1 MHEHI
6 ATLGISFLRSLSMR
20 TGRIRSMV
28 VLYQPPR
35 P

>member
-1 MHEHI
+1 M
-6 ATLGISFLRSLSMR
+6 ATEGISLRFSVSML
-20 TGRIRSMV
+20 TGRIRAMV